1 MAITRLHFAETD
13 IGRKRSHNEDCY
25 AAEPENGSVAP
36 DGMGGG
42 NAGEV
47 ASHMAIDAILAYVEA
62 EAREEG
68 VLPVKLRSTPIYPP

>member
-1 MAITRLHFAETD
+1 MAITRLHFAQTD

-25 AAEPENGSVAP
+25 AAEPALGLYVVC

-47 ASHMAIDAILAYVEA
+47 ASHMAIDAILAY
-62 EAREEG
+62 
-68 VLPVKLRSTPIYPP
+68 